1 MGTILWFKQNSNATS
16 YFSLTLSKNLWF
28 CSLVFLS
35 TTEEIVGTTVSA
47 TINDAISAYEIVN
60 AKGIINWLT
69 VPDV

>member
-1 MGTILWFKQNSNATS
+1 MVLF
-16 YFSLTLSKNLWF
+16 
-28 CSLVFLS
+28 LVFLS